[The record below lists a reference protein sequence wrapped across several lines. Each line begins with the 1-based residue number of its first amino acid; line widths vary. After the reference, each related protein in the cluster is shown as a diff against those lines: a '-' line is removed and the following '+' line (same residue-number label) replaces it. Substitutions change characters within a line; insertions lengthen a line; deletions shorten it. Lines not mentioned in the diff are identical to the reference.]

1 MTAMSVL
8 NNNTFVGQ
16 RLQLAR
22 EFRDLTQKQL
32 GEAVVASHALVSLCE
47 GGKRTDPATDLV
59 EAFGTVLG
67 FDADFFYQ
75 PNGEIFQEDEC
86 SFRHRRS
93 TPERLK
99 AKIRAHASLLGMVL
113 QRLRTHFRFPPL
125 NIPRIAASTDQ
136 EIEKAAEQTRQH
148 WGLGIDAPIS
158 DIGRVME
165 HAGVFLVSH
174 LAESLQVD
182 AFSRDGSTAII
193 FLNQGMQ
200 STSRWVFDIGH
211 ECGHLVMHSGM
222 QTRTEETETAADRFA
237 GAFLLPRLAFARE
250 LRTSPFSWKHV
261 FNLKKRWKA
270 SAAAIIKRAYDLR
283 LINAVEYR
291 QSFKYMSAR
300 GWRKGGEPNEPDFK
314 GPELLSTALSALGTK
329 VELTVEQLCRDLHFT
344 PETFLTVTGVSVPLS
359 KGKPIEVIPIRAT
372 GIG

>member
-1 MTAMSVL
+1 MSVL
-8 NNNTFVGQ
+8 NKNTFVGQ

-47 GGKRTDPATDLV
+47 GGKRTDPAADLV

-75 PNGEIFQEDEC
+75 PNGEIFQEGEC

-99 AKIRAHASLLGMVL
+99 TKIRAHASLLGMVL
-113 QRLRTHFRFPPL
+113 ERLRTHFRFPAL
-125 NIPRIAASTDQ
+125 NIPRIPASTNQ

-148 WGLGIDAPIS
+148 WGLGIDAPLS

-174 LAESLQVD
+174 LAESSQVD

-200 STSRWVFDIGH
+200 STSRRVFDIGH
-211 ECGHLVMHSGM
+211 ECGHLVMHSGIP
-222 QTRTEETETAADRFA
+222 TGTEDTETAADRFA
-237 GAFLLPRLAFARE
+237 GAFLLPQVAFARE
-250 LRTSPFSWKHV
+250 FRTSPFSWKHV

-314 GPELLSTALSALGTK
+314 GPELLSTALGALGTK
-329 VELTVEQLCRDLHFT
+329 LELTVEQLCRDLHFT
-344 PETFLTVTGVSVPLS
+344 PETFLTVTGVSVPPS
-359 KGKPIEVIPIRAT
+359 KGRPIEVIPIRAT
-372 GIG
+372 GVG

>member
-8 NNNTFVGQ
+8 NKDTFVGQ

-47 GGKRTDPATDLV
+47 SGKRTDPAPDLV

-67 FDADFFYQ
+67 FDAEFFYQ
-75 PNGEIFQEDEC
+75 PDGEIFQEDEC

-99 AKIRAHASLLGMVL
+99 TKIRAHASLLGMVL
-113 QRLRTHFRFPPL
+113 ERLRRHFKFPAL
-125 NIPRIAASTDQ
+125 NIPKIPASTDQ

-174 LAESLQVD
+174 LAESSQVD
-182 AFSRDGSTAII
+182 AFSRDGSTAVI

-200 STSRWVFDIGH
+200 STSRWVFDIAH
-211 ECGHLVMHSGM
+211 ECGHLVMHSGT
-222 QTRTEETETAADRFA
+222 QTGTKETEAAADRFA
-237 GAFLLPRLAFARE
+237 GAFLLPRVAFARE
-250 LRTSPFSWKHV
+250 FRTSPFSWKHV

-329 VELTVEQLCRDLHFT
+329 VELTVERLCRDLHFT
-344 PETFLTVTGVSVPLS
+344 PETFLTVTGVSVPRS
-359 KGKPIEVIPIRAT
+359 KGKPVEVIPIRAT
-372 GIG
+372 AGG

>member
-1 MTAMSVL
+1 MSVPSKS
-8 NNNTFVGQ
+8 TFVGQ

-32 GEAVVASHALVSLCE
+32 GEKVAASHALVSLCE
-47 GGKRTDPATDLV
+47 SGKRTDPATDLV

-67 FDADFFYQ
+67 FDAEFFYE
-75 PNGEIFQEDEC
+75 PDGEIFLEEEC

-99 AKIRAHASLLGMVL
+99 TKIRAHASLLGMVL
-113 QRLRTHFRFPPL
+113 ERLRRHFKFPAL
-125 NIPRIAASTDQ
+125 NIPKIPASTDP
-136 EIEKAAEQTRQH
+136 EIEKAAEQARQH

-174 LAESLQVD
+174 LAESSQVD

-193 FLNQGMQ
+193 FLNESVQ

-211 ECGHLVMHSGM
+211 ECGHLVMHSGI
-222 QTRTEETETAADRFA
+222 QTGNEVTEDAADRFA
-237 GAFLLPRLAFARE
+237 GAFLLPRVAFARE
-250 LRTSPFSWKHV
+250 FRTSPFSFNHV
-261 FNLKKRWKA
+261 FKLKKRWKA
-270 SAAAIIKRAYDLR
+270 SAAAIIKRAYDLK
-283 LINAVEYR
+283 LIDAVQYR

-314 GPELLSTALSALGTK
+314 GPELLSTALGALGTK
-329 VELTVEQLCRDLHFT
+329 VDLTIDQLCRDLDFT

-359 KGKPIEVIPIRAT
+359 KAKPVDVIPIRARRL
-372 GIG
+372 G